1 MTPRLVQL
9 KRFVANILQSYPIG
23 HSIGRFY
30 GDVIPFHGVPIDV
43 RETGIP
49 AANKAALRLGMY
61 ESAEYRFIKAFLRPD
76 LPVIELGSS
85 IGAISSAIAG
95 QLVPGQRLICVE
107 ANPVLIPA
115 LRRNMDQNAAH
126 LAVEVIHAAVSYDGS
141 SVEFNISHDNLASAV
156 SADSASQTTTVP
168 SVTLGT
174 LVAKAAGVPFQ
185 LVADIEGAELA
196 LLTHDAESLRL
207 CRLLIIELHHT
218 VGSGRAYAPSDLK
231 HLLKQCGFTVVA
243 HYGNV
248 VVCSS
253 LEAGPTKSPA
263 KGHLIQSSTLPSEH
277 AG

>member
-1 MTPRLVQL
+1 MTPQLVHL
-9 KRFVANILQSYPIG
+9 KRFVANILQSHPIG
-23 HSIGRFY
+23 NAIGRFY
-30 GDVIPFHGVPIDV
+30 GDVIPFHGLPIDV

-49 AANKAALRLGMY
+49 VANKAALWCGIY

-85 IGAISSAIAG
+85 IGAISSAIAR

-115 LRRNMDQNAAH
+115 LRRNMARNAAH
-126 LAVEVIHAAVSYDGS
+126 LAVEVIHAAVSYDGRP
-141 SVEFNISHDNLASAV
+141 VEFTITHDNLTSAV
-156 SADSASQTTTVP
+156 STHSASQTRTVP
-168 SVTLGT
+168 SVSLGA
-174 LVAKAAGVPFQ
+174 LVAKADGVPYQ

-207 CRLLIIELHHT
+207 CRLLVVELHHT
-218 VGSGRAYAPSDLK
+218 VGNGQAYAPSDLQ
-231 HLLKQCGFTVVA
+231 HLLEQRGFTVVA

-248 VVCSS
+248 VVCSN
-253 LEAGPTKSPA
+253 LDAGPTKSA
-263 KGHLIQSSTLPSEH
+263 TKGRPIQSSTTHSEH

>member
-1 MTPRLVQL
+1 MTPRLVHL
-9 KRFVANILQSYPIG
+9 KRFVANILQSHPIG
-23 HSIGRFY
+23 NAIGRFY
-30 GDVIPFHGVPIDV
+30 GDVIPFHGMPIDV

-85 IGAISSAIAG
+85 IGAISSAIAR

-107 ANPVLIPA
+107 ANPILIPA

-126 LAVEVIHAAVSYDGS
+126 LAVEVVHAAVSYDGS

-156 SADSASQTTTVP
+156 STHSASQTTTVP
-168 SVTLGT
+168 SITLGT
-174 LVAKAAGVPFQ
+174 LVAKAVGMPYQ

-218 VGSGRAYAPSDLK
+218 VGNGRAYAPSDLQ
-231 HLLKQCGFTVVA
+231 HLLEQRGFTVIA

-248 VVCSS
+248 VVSSS
-253 LEAGPTKSPA
+253 LEAGPSA
-263 KGHLIQSSTLPSEH
+263 QPSEH